1 MDHNVI
7 GNGEREGL
15 KTHGIGQSA
24 SKSSGT
30 YLIYRLTNTVNGK
43 AYVGITG
50 RTLGIRWSEHVERA
64 RQGLRNSRIYDA
76 IRKYGPDAFVR
87 EVIAVAET
95 EDGARALEIEHIAKN
110 DSYESG
116 YNSNLGGEGFLVFPE
131 HIRRKISEAQKG
143 KIISAECRRKMS
155 EAKIGRSEC
164 AEHFGDHTKKGAEN
178 PRARSFRFRLPDG
191 SERVIQGL
199 RAFCRDNGLHL
210 AHVNARGHS
219 KGYVLLE
226 RFND

>member
-7 GNGEREGL
+7 GNGERDGL

-50 RTLGIRWSEHVERA
+50 RSLNIRWGEHVERA

-76 IRKYGPDAFVR
+76 IRKYGPDAFSR
-87 EVIAVAET
+87 EVVAVADT
-95 EDGARALEIEHIAKN
+95 EEDARALEIEHIAKN
-110 DSYESG
+110 DTYESG

-131 HIRRKISEAQKG
+131 HIRRKIGEAQKG
-143 KIISAECRRKMS
+143 KIISAECRAKMS
-155 EAKIGRSEC
+155 QAKIGKSEC
-164 AEHFGDHTKKGAEN
+164 AEHFGDHTKKGAAN
-178 PRARSFRFRLPDG
+178 PRAKKYRFRFPDG
-191 SERVIQGL
+191 SEQVVTGL
-199 RAFCRDNGLHL
+199 RALCREHGLSMRHL
-210 AHVNARGHS
+210 QQRGHS
-219 KGYVLLE
+219 KRYVLLE